1 MKRKWINLLLIMV
14 LVSCEMS
21 TIQKSE
27 TELEGIEVESDSLE
41 TILIDFSEISAVTKN
56 ELEKEYWLG
65 NFSFQKIVRKKDG
78 IILELNNE
86 DYAKLLIATEEYLIV
101 SYAVYG
107 TEERTL
113 VYNKLDKQHYIV
125 NDFAKGLI
133 NSFTILV
140 ERDYYDSLEPDDP
153 NYQGHIFEEG
163 EFNLKTQTY
172 SKLRN
177 I

>member
-14 LVSCEMS
+14 LFSCEMS

-65 NFSFQKIVRKKDG
+65 DFSFQKIVRKKDG

-113 VYNKLDKQHYIV
+113 VY
-125 NDFAKGLI
+125 
-133 NSFTILV
+133 
-140 ERDYYDSLEPDDP
+140 
-153 NYQGHIFEEG
+153 
-163 EFNLKTQTY
+163 
-172 SKLRN
+172 
-177 I
+177 